1 MLGEIKFS
9 KFIDRTPGFLTRKE
23 NIHFG
28 RQIIVSASV
37 GLTLLLQFSREGLQI
52 CPTSIHL
59 EGVQYGSLMQY
70 SRQRRKMLPS
80 GAIFIALF
88 IEPHFQLSWGT
99 GASLQYIASILV
111 LCCPLILKRLLRA
124 WRGVVLPAL
133 PANCWSRTSHSHLRF
148 RAAVISPRPVLQY
161 TRPHNR
167 SWGGCYD
174 MPVLHSREVTTLNLP
189 FRLFVSLSHI
199 FGTTNGGEGEALGAF
214 IAATHPETALAPHTT
229 KSHLRRTTGIKR
241 SL

>member
-88 IEPHFQLSWGT
+88 IEPHFQLFLGDRST
-99 GASLQYIASILV
+99 ASIYSFNTST
-111 LCCPLILKRLLRA
+111 
-124 WRGVVLPAL
+124 VLPSDTQT
-133 PANCWSRTSHSHLRF
+133 PFTSLAQRHSSCFACQL
-148 RAAVISPRPVLQY
+148 L
-161 TRPHNR
+161 
-167 SWGGCYD
+167 
-174 MPVLHSREVTTLNLP
+174 E
-189 FRLFVSLSHI
+189 
-199 FGTTNGGEGEALGAF
+199 
-214 IAATHPETALAPHTT
+214 
-229 KSHLRRTTGIKR
+229 
-241 SL
+241 